1 MLLSSI
7 KALQSLILNAWPRMG
22 VYKTEILKCVTLPW
36 IRMQEES
43 GDGDEFAEIKAECK
57 LTEQMLRD
65 ALGTDAGD
73 FDNEI
78 EQLVK
83 ADSRLEGLFSD

>member
-1 MLLSSI
+1 
-7 KALQSLILNAWPRMG
+7 
-22 VYKTEILKCVTLPW
+22 
-36 IRMQEES
+36 MQEES
-43 GDGDEFAEIKAECK
+43 GDGDEFAEIKAECT
-57 LTEQMLRD
+57 LTVQMLRD